1 MGKATVYRIQ
11 DDVGR
16 GPFRPGLS
24 QHWADDSFTA
34 GCKEFP
40 TWMEE
45 FGEHL
50 IQKRGRPGEHF
61 GSAVRSIDK
70 LCEWF
75 SPTERLK
82 LAAMGFNAVS
92 MPIDRVLA
100 ESQNQLVF
108 ARNLPLHWCVV
119 VVPWTVVPRT
129 LDPVGNAPQRGADG
143 DK

>member
-1 MGKATVYRIQ
+1 MTKETVYRIQ
-11 DDVGR
+11 NDVGR
-16 GPFRPGLS
+16 GPFKPGFS
-24 QHWADDSFTA
+24 HHWADDSFTA
-34 GCKEFP
+34 GCKAFP

-61 GSAVRSIDK
+61 GSAVRTIEK

-82 LAAMGFNAVS
+82 LAAMNYNAVS
-92 MPIDRVLA
+92 MTIDRVLA

-108 ARNLPLHWCVV
+108 ARKLPLHWGVV
-119 VVPWTVVPRT
+119 VVPWVAVPRT
-129 LDPVGNAPQRGADG
+129 FVDVSTPSGSG
-143 DK
+143 K

>member
-1 MGKATVYRIQ
+1 MTEKTTVYRIQ

-16 GPFRPGLS
+16 GPFRPGFS
-24 QHWADDSFTA
+24 HRWADDSFTA
-34 GCKEFP
+34 GCKAFP

-45 FGEHL
+45 FGDHL

-61 GSAVRSIDK
+61 GSAVRSIEK

-92 MPIDRVLA
+92 VPKWVIPAALVVASLA
-100 ESQNQLVF
+100 MFGVSYGLQMLIRRLYP
-108 ARNLPLHWCVV
+108 RNGENL
-119 VVPWTVVPRT
+119 
-129 LDPVGNAPQRGADG
+129 
-143 DK
+143 